1 MGQEIQ
7 GKVGYAG
14 APADGGILTLRLSR
28 ELGLAVGDAQG
39 RYYEKASRGQSFIA
53 STAAAGIAHG
63 SALTATGAL
72 MLANPLGS
80 GKNLSIN
87 RLVFGA
93 VSGTLGVGQLWWC
106 VGANP
111 AALPAETTAATRQ
124 GALLNNSSANDVAKA
139 YSGVSLTTVPVV
151 VRPTAI
157 GYEGV
162 VVATA
167 ETSFLPPQIE
177 EVAGELVVPP
187 GFFVA
192 VEGIGTAGTSPLV
205 VLALSYDVISV

>member
-1 MGQEIQ
+1 MAQEIQ
-7 GKVGYAG
+7 GKVGYQG
-14 APADGGILTLRLSR
+14 TPADGNLADLRLAR
-28 ELGLAVGDAQG
+28 ELALVVGDGQG
-39 RYYEKASRGQSFIA
+39 RYYEKSSRGQSFIA

-124 GALLNNSSANDVAKA
+124 CCLLNNTNSGDIAKA

-151 VRPTAI
+151 VRPSPI

-167 ETSFLPPQIE
+167 ETSFVPPQIE
-177 EVAGELVVPP
+177 EVSGELVVPP

-192 VEGIGTAGTSPLV
+192 VEGLGTAGTSPLV
-205 VLALSYDVISV
+205 VLAISYDVISP